1 MKTALVVL
9 FLFSLAGA
17 ACAQERQAALP
28 EKDSSEARRLG
39 SVTWDLKNHKLVWT
53 IEKGATVNGEFVPS
67 TSDRYEISPDDA
79 VMAFSDQ
86 KRGFAEAEATSLQH
100 LLDVLSLYCAE
111 SVVWWDQGQGVPVN
125 GAPGAPKS
133 RDKDARPARPG
144 DKPTRVDQPQ
154 PQRKPRP
161 RLSATDMVASAA
173 PVK

>member
-1 MKTALVVL
+1 MKTALFVL
-9 FLFSLAGA
+9 LSLAGA
-17 ACAQERQAALP
+17 ACAQERQTALP

-39 SVTWDLKNHKLVWT
+39 SVTWDLKNHKLAWT

-67 TSDRYEISPDDA
+67 TSERYEISPDDA

-86 KRGFAEAEATSLQH
+86 KRGFAEAEATSLQR

-111 SVVWWDQGQGVPVN
+111 SVVWWDQGQGVPVD
-125 GAPGAPKS
+125 APKS
-133 RDKDARPARPG
+133 RGKDAKPARPG

-161 RLSATDMVASAA
+161 HPSATDMIASAA
-173 PVK
+173 PVR